1 LVEAPNPRG
10 MVPTASPYIWKVID
24 NLHMLW
30 MGIWIHH
37 HAITN
42 TLVNPDL
49 GRSLKSFL
57 VTAWRW
63 MKPLCSGWLRL
74 QIYMEWFLQPLHTYE
89 RWLTTFIFICCGWLG
104 FGSIIMPLP
113 IRRLIQIWDE
123 EASNPW
129 SLLGAEW
136 SHCAVVQAWNPHG
149 MIPTASPNIWKV
161 IINLHMLWMGI
172 WIHHHAITSTPVNWD
187 LGRKRSNPW
196 SCLALNEAIVHWLR
210 LQIYMEWFPHLLHT
224 YERWLTT
231 IICCGW
237 GYRPIIMPL
246 PVCWLIKIW
255 EASSNPGQCLVLNEA
270 IVQYLRLKT
279 HKEWFPQPLHT
290 YERW

>member
-1 LVEAPNPRG
+1 
-10 MVPTASPYIWKVID
+10 MIWKVFD
-24 NLHMLW
+24 NLHILW
-30 MGIWIHH
+30 MGIWSHH
-37 HAITN
+37 HTFFSSLA
-42 TLVNPDL
+42 VPDF
-49 GRSLKSFL
+49 GSQLKSL

-63 MKPLCSGWLRL
+63 MKPVCSGWGSKSTWNDSHSLSIHMKGDWQPSYSYAVDDWDSDPSSCHYQYAGKSRFGTKNLPQILGHCLALNEATVQWLRL
-74 QIYMEWFLQPLHTYE
+74 EIHMEWFLQPLQTYE
-89 RWLTTFIFICCGWLG
+89 R
-104 FGSIIMPLP
+104 
-113 IRRLIQIWDE
+113 
-123 EASNPW
+123 
-129 SLLGAEW
+129 
-136 SHCAVVQAWNPHG
+136 
-149 MIPTASPNIWKV
+149 WKV

-246 PVCWLIKIW
+246 PIGWLLIQIW
-255 EASSNPGQCLVLNEA
+255 EEASNPWSLLGAEWSHCAVVEA
-270 IVQYLRLKT
+270 PNPHGMVPTTSPYIWKVIDN
-279 HKEWFPQPLHT
+279 LHML
-290 YERW
+290 WMGI